1 MKLREI
7 LKCHLCQYKVL
18 YYRWFII
25 YQDLYLPINMMMM
38 MTLSGLPFLLRYL
51 ISDHRSNVTQ
61 YKKGQIFRDDLVQLP
76 HFVVEELMI
85 CCKDAE

>member
-1 MKLREI
+1 
-7 LKCHLCQYKVL
+7 
-18 YYRWFII
+18 
-25 YQDLYLPINMMMM
+25 MMM